1 MRILERLGIR
11 GKLTL
16 ILLVTSATAMT
27 IASTAII
34 AYDRHRVRESMKLDL
49 ATLADITGMNSTAAM
64 AFGDD
69 KAAGEILEAL
79 SAKSA
84 VVGAA
89 LYDRSGK
96 LFASYRRAD
105 SPGELFPA
113 TLTKPETHLTADRL
127 VVGRPMQLRSEASG
141 FVYLAADLSELEA
154 RSHQSAWIF
163 AAIVLGSLV
172 LTFPISRRLQGVISG
187 PIVELAGVTRAVSAS
202 KDFSIR
208 ATRTGNRDEIGHLVE
223 GFNEML
229 AQVEDRDER
238 LHLHSETL
246 ETEVAARTI
255 ELVTAKERAEVANRA
270 KSEFLANMSHEIRTP
285 MNGVLGMLDLVIDSP
300 LTESQREFLAMAKS
314 SADALLAIVN
324 DILDFSKI
332 EAGRLELEAARF
344 NLGDSLW
351 STVSALGVRAEEKG
365 LELIIRLAPEVP
377 QILIGDAARLR
388 QVLINLVGNAIKFT
402 PRGDI
407 VVTVS
412 VASRVDVGIELEFSV
427 SDTGIGIPADKLPSI
442 FEAFTQADAS
452 TTREYGGTGLG
463 LAISHRIVGA
473 MGGRMWVESDPGRGS
488 TFSFRARFGALPAGA
503 SGDQPAVGEVGLS
516 GVRALIIDDN
526 ATNRMIL
533 EETLLRWSMRPVV
546 ADGAE
551 AAAKI
556 LDAAG
561 ERGERFAVVLLDA
574 HMPKVDGFM
583 LAERMRSH
591 KALESASVMMLSS
604 GDRVR
609 DAERCR
615 GVGIEDYLV
624 KPVLPAALRS
634 AIVRALVR
642 GHGGSE
648 KSGAPELT
656 ATPRRALRILVTED
670 NAINQQ
676 LAKSLLERRGHTVE
690 IAANGFLALAALE
703 RAEFDG
709 VLMDLQMPGMSGL
722 EATVAIRK
730 HEQGTGARIPII
742 AMTARAMPG
751 DREQCLAAGM
761 DGYLA
766 KPVRPDEMYA
776 MIEKLA
782 GAPSPTNAGS
792 DHVPVGLDAQQ
803 LIAVTDNH
811 LSLIST
817 LLRVFIDT
825 TPPMLAELDA
835 ALAAR
840 VVTGV
845 EQRAH
850 ALKGMF
856 GGVAATGAAACA
868 GKLEA
873 LARRGSLDG
882 AERIR
887 GELEVEVRQA
897 TIHART
903 MLDASEETLT
913 RR

>member
-1 MRILERLGIR
+1 MKMLSGLGIR
-11 GKLTL
+11 GKLMV
-16 ILLVTSATAMT
+16 ILLLSSATAMT
-27 IASTAII
+27 IAATAII
-34 AYDRHRVRESMKLDL
+34 AYDRHRVRQSMALDL
-49 ATLADITGMNSTAAM
+49 ATLADITGLNSTAAM

-69 KAAGEILEAL
+69 EAAGEILRAL
-79 SAKSA
+79 TAKPA
-84 VVGAA
+84 VIAAA
-89 LYDRSGK
+89 LYDRKGA
-96 LFASYRRAD
+96 LFASYRRPD
-105 SPGELFPA
+105 SEGDVIPP
-113 TLTKPETHLTADRL
+113 TLGRAESRFTDDRL
-127 VVGRPMQLRSEASG
+127 VVSRPMQLRSEASG
-141 FVYLAADLSELEA
+141 FVYLASDLSEVQT
-154 RSHQSAWIF
+154 RSRQSMWIF

-172 LTFPISRRLQGVISG
+172 LTFPMSRRLQQVVSA
-187 PIVELAGVTRAVSAS
+187 PILALADLTRAVSAS

-208 ATRTGNRDEIGHLVE
+208 ATTTGNRDEIGHLVE

-238 LHLHSETL
+238 LRLHSETL
-246 ETEVAARTI
+246 ESEVEARTS
-255 ELVTAKERAEVANRA
+255 ELVAAKERAEVANQA

-300 LTESQREFLAMAKS
+300 LTESQREFLGMAKT

-332 EAGRLELEAARF
+332 EAGRLELESARF

-351 STVSALGVRAEEKG
+351 STVSALAVRAEEKG
-365 LELIIRLAPEVP
+365 LELIIRLAPDVP
-377 QILIGDAARLR
+377 SILIGDAARLR

-402 PRGDI
+402 ATGEI
-407 VVTVS
+407 VVSVS
-412 VASRVDVGIELEFSV
+412 VASRQDVGIELEFSV
-427 SDTGIGIPADKLPSI
+427 ADTGIGIHADKLPSI

-463 LAISHRIVGA
+463 LAIASRIVAA
-473 MGGRMWVESDPGRGS
+473 MGGRIWVDSEPGRGS
-488 TFSFRARFGALPAGA
+488 TFSFRARFGALAA
-503 SGDQPAVGEVGLS
+503 ATSGGQSAVGDVVLS

-546 ADGAE
+546 VDGADAAINALD
-551 AAAKI
+551 AAAK
-556 LDAAG
+556 
-561 ERGERFAVVLLDA
+561 RGERFAVVLLDA

-583 LAERMRSH
+583 LAARIRSH
-591 KALESASVMMLSS
+591 AALESASVMMLSS

-615 GVGIEDYLV
+615 EVGIEDYLV

-634 AIVRALVR
+634 AIVGALVR
-642 GHGGSE
+642 SRPAAAQAETSEEAAGS
-648 KSGAPELT
+648 
-656 ATPRRALRILVTED
+656 RRSLHILVTED

-676 LAKSLLERRGHTVE
+676 LARSLLERRGHTVD

-703 RAEFDG
+703 AVRFDI
-709 VLMDLQMPGMSGL
+709 VLMDLQMPVMSGL
-722 EATVAIRK
+722 EATAAIRTR
-730 HEQGTGARIPII
+730 ERQSGRRVPII

-761 DGYLA
+761 DGYLS
-766 KPVRPDEMYA
+766 KPVRPDELYA
-776 MIEKLA
+776 LIEKLA
-782 GAPSPTNAGS
+782 DTGTDTKGTR
-792 DHVPVGLDAQQ
+792 DYVPVGLDPEQ

-811 LSLIST
+811 PSLMQT

-825 TPPMLAELDA
+825 APPMVGGLDA
-835 ALAAR
+835 ALRSGVAKD
-840 VVTGV
+840 V

-868 GKLEA
+868 GRLEM
-873 LARRGSLDG
+873 LAHAGTLDG
-882 AERIR
+882 AETIR
-887 GELEVEVRQA
+887 RELEAEVRQA
-897 TIHART
+897 LIVART
-903 MLDASEETLT
+903 MLNESEDALT